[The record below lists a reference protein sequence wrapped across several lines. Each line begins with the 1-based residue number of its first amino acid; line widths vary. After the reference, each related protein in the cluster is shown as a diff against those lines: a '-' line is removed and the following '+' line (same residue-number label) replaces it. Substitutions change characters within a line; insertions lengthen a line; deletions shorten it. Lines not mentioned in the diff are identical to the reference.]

1 MRQVRNLAMAVFLA
15 LSVAC
20 ASNAAV
26 SPSPIS
32 VKSED
37 AVVLGMPHCP
47 GLTKLRAPLKFDWPD
62 IEAALEKLV
71 DYNWGYYT
79 CAMSQPELVT
89 FLKQSMSKS
98 PYVWRTVNQ
107 VEHDGGQVT
116 LFYDP
121 FSVTFMYV
129 WTLPKPDTQTSYLII
144 ARGNPGTPQTWEC
157 S

>member
-1 MRQVRNLAMAVFLA
+1 MRQARIFAMVVLLA

-26 SPSPIS
+26 TPAPEKTA
-32 VKSED
+32 VD
-37 AVVLGMPHCP
+37 VVLGMPHCP
-47 GLTKLRAPLKFDWPD
+47 GLTKLPTPLKFDWRD
-62 IEAALEKLV
+62 IETAIEKLA

-79 CAMSQPELVT
+79 CALSQPELAA
-89 FLKQSMSKS
+89 FLKQNMSKS

-144 ARGNPGTPQTWEC
+144 ARGNPGMPQTWEC